1 MSLITIPT
9 STIIAIHPVARSQIA
24 FFPGAEYL
32 RVEVWDKG
40 MMSDSYIARAWVSLS
55 DAFKCT
61 RKPMQFTYSCFRDHG
76 KADKN
81 YGQITLEFEWD
92 PPRPNPTPQAVCVPL
107 TLKVKGHA
115 DASGKFCNLGFM
127 LYDQTISEALSKA
140 SATKDDAKA
149 VACLMATMP
158 SMMKVL

>member
-1 MSLITIPT
+1 
-9 STIIAIHPVARSQIA
+9 
-24 FFPGAEYL
+24 
-32 RVEVWDKG
+32 
-40 MMSDSYIARAWVSLS
+40 MSDSYIARAWVSLS

-92 PPRPNPTPQAVCVPL
+92 PPRPNPTPQALCVPL